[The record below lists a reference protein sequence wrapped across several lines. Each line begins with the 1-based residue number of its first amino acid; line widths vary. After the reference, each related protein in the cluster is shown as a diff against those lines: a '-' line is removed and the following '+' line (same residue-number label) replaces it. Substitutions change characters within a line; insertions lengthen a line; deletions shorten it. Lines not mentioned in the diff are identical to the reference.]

1 MSDFIDKFYFSII
14 IALSTLLLSC
24 LTIIYILNNSN
35 ENLTNQLNDTNN
47 LLALAES
54 NNINLKSSINEQ
66 NQAIEKNKTDYE
78 AKLKEFEE
86 WKNKPVEIKYQYITK
101 EVKSNECKDI
111 KDSINRVR
119 SINF

>member
-35 ENLTNQLNDTNN
+35 NN
-47 LLALAES
+47 LIEKLNTSNSLLVLQEAE
-54 NNINLKSSINEQ
+54 NTKLKASLNEQ
-66 NQAIEKNKTDYE
+66 NQKIQQNEIDLETKT
-78 AKLKEFEE
+78 KEFEE
-86 WKNKPVEIKYQYITK
+86 WKNKPVEVKYKYITK

-111 KDSINRVR
+111 KDSIDRVR
-119 SINF
+119 GINF

>member
-66 NQAIEKNKTDYE
+66 NQAIEKNKVDLE

-86 WKNKPVEIKYQYITK
+86 WKNKPVEVKYKYITK

-111 KDSINRVR
+111 KDSIDRVR
-119 SINF
+119 GINF

>member
-1 MSDFIDKFYFSII
+1 MSNFIDKFYFAII

-24 LTIIYILNNSN
+24 LLTIYILNSTNK
-35 ENLTNQLNDTNN
+35 NLTNQLNDTNN
-47 LLALAES
+47 LLALSEA

-66 NQAIEKNKTDYE
+66 NQAIEKNKIDYE
-78 AKLKEFEE
+78 TKIKEFEE
-86 WKNKPVEIKYQYITK
+86 WKNKPVEVKYKYITR

-111 KDSINRVR
+111 KESIDRVR

>member
-66 NQAIEKNKTDYE
+66 NQAIEKNKVDLE

-86 WKNKPVEIKYQYITK
+86 WKNKQVEVKYKYITK

-111 KDSINRVR
+111 KDSIDRVR
-119 SINF
+119 GINF

>member
-1 MSDFIDKFYFSII
+1 MNAFIDKFYFAII
-14 IALSTLLLSC
+14 IVLSTLLLSF
-24 LTIIYILNNSN
+24 LVTIYILNNSN
-35 ENLTNQLNDTNN
+35 ENLTNQLNDRNN

-86 WKNKPVEIKYQYITK
+86 WKNKPVEVKYQYITK

-119 SINF
+119 GINF